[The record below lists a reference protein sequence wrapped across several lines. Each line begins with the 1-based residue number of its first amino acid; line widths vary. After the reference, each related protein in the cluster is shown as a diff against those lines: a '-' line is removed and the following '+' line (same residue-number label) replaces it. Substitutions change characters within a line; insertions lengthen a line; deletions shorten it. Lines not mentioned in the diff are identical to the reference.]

1 MPETRQEPSRNDK
14 NPLKLWAIQK
24 NRACGASPS
33 TQFGGIGAILTR
45 DTASGSEF
53 EREGGPVGGPQTL
66 HCRHISHVF
75 ELADSAIIITTS
87 CTCMWHAVLQ
97 LHQLLYRHMTL
108 YIIPERT
115 GLTPCRYYAAAVQC
129 HAIRGSLKDFGRRR
143 RPKCDARLAQKAQKW
158 GLARRRR
165 EIFGDMGYILGIFF

>member
-45 DTASGSEF
+45 DTASGSEL

-66 HCRHISHVF
+66 HCRHSHVF

-87 CTCMWHAVLQ
+87 CTVMYVACCSAITPVIVPIHDIVYNTRENRSA
-97 LHQLLYRHMTL
+97 
-108 YIIPERT
+108 
-115 GLTPCRYYAAAVQC
+115 TPCRYYAAAVQC
-129 HAIRGSLKDFGRRR
+129 HA
-143 RPKCDARLAQKAQKW
+143 
-158 GLARRRR
+158 
-165 EIFGDMGYILGIFF
+165 DMHLLSEGVNKSEH